1 MDLSNYATVL
11 PIVIICYLIGYGC
24 KVIKHVPNKYI
35 PIIVG
40 VAGGILAIPA
50 VKIMPD
56 CPATDVITAISIGIM
71 SGLTSTGV
79 NQVFKVVKAK

>member
-1 MDLSNYATVL
+1 MDLSSYATVL

-24 KVIKHVPNKYI
+24 KVIKYIPNKYI

-40 VAGGILAIPA
+40 VVGGILAIPA

-56 CPATDVITAISIGIM
+56 FPTTDVITAVSIGIM

-79 NQVFKVVKAK
+79 NQVFKVMKTK

>member
-1 MDLSNYATVL
+1 M
-11 PIVIICYLIGYGC
+11 
-24 KVIKHVPNKYI
+24 PNKYI

-40 VAGGILAIPA
+40 IAGGILAIPA

-56 CPATDVITAISIGIM
+56 FPATDVITAISIGIM

>member
-1 MDLSNYATVL
+1 MDLSSYATVL
-11 PIVIICYLIGYGC
+11 PSVIICYLIGYGC
-24 KVIKHVPNKYI
+24 KVIKHVQNKYI

-40 VAGGILAIPA
+40 IAGGILAIPA

-56 CPATDVITAISIGIM
+56 FPATDVITAISIGIM

>member
-1 MDLSNYATVL
+1 MDLSSYATVL

-24 KVIKHVPNKYI
+24 KVIKYIPNKYI

-40 VAGGILAIPA
+40 VVGGILAIPA

-56 CPATDVITAISIGIM
+56 FPATDVITAVSIGIM

-79 NQVFKVVKAK
+79 NQVFKVMKTK